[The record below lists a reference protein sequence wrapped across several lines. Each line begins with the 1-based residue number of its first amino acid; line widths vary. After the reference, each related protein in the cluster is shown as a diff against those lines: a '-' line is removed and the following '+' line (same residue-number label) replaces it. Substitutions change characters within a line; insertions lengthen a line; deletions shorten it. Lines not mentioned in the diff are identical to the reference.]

1 MTYSNRPVRTAF
13 QHGSEF
19 DKSPDNVSCRK
30 LNPYLDNMPGAT
42 SAPYDYSKPE
52 PPPKNGESS
61 LNDPEPSPIC
71 DWATTMGDN
80 TISVCK
86 PPYEYNKELKCPM
99 SRPLEP
105 QRRIDPGM
113 WAYNKQLVKQTS
125 YGNGLFSSKDAQTI
139 ISIIGVLIV
148 VLAILELLRNKK

>member
-19 DKSPDNVSCRK
+19 EKSPDTISCRK

-42 SAPYDYSKPE
+42 SAPYEYSKPE
-52 PPPKNGESS
+52 PPPKNGEPS
-61 LNDPEPSPIC
+61 LYNQEPSPSC
-71 DWATTMGDN
+71 EWTTTMGDN
-80 TISVCK
+80 TISLCK
-86 PPYEYNKELKCPM
+86 PPYEYNKELECPM

-113 WAYNKQLVKQTS
+113 TTYGKQLSLPSITKK
-125 YGNGLFSSKDAQTI
+125 FSSKDAQTL

-148 VLAILELLRNKK
+148 ILAILEILRKKK